1 MGDLDELYDAR
12 NDDFNEDKYEYNV
25 TGIDYDEFS
34 FRESEG
40 ATLSDGT
47 IISPENSTDH
57 DILIANELYQEEIS
71 RENDAKLNDLIK
83 ETQRLG
89 YVSLDASQ
97 ELKNAI
103 ERLEESKGIH
113 LTDTISKELDIA
125 DRMDKTQIKL
135 SNIDRCNDSIN
146 EALDKLRELEK
157 NNLLEEERTEERDS
171 RNEEKVVS
179 SSSEQMSRAIRSVAK
194 K

>member
-12 NDDFNEDKYEYNV
+12 NDDLNEEKYEYNV
-25 TGIDYDEFS
+25 TGIDYDEIS
-34 FRESEG
+34 LVESEG

-47 IISPENSTDH
+47 IISPENSTDY
-57 DILIANELYQEEIS
+57 DILMANELYQEEIS
-71 RENDAKLNDLIK
+71 RENDARLNDLIK
-83 ETQRLG
+83 EAERLG
-89 YVSLDASQ
+89 YVSPDASQ

-113 LTDTISKELDIA
+113 LTDTISKELDIT
-125 DRMDKTQIKL
+125 DRMDETQIKL
-135 SNIDRCNDSIN
+135 SGIDRCNDSIN